1 MSHNNLANY
10 YEMNF
15 NLKQH
20 HSWSIAE
27 IEDLYPYERDIYVEM
42 LIKYMEEKKKE
53 AERQAQNEM
62 ARHR

>member
-1 MSHNNLANY
+1 
-10 YEMNF
+10 MNF

-20 HSWSIAE
+20 HNWSIAE